1 MTELKNIDAEL
12 SLFRSRLWA
21 AAAFVL
27 GCFGLLVVRL
37 TVLQI
42 ERHRDLASRAE
53 SHVYELHRIAK
64 VGAPQKDQDGQRQM
78 NLTRGLRN
86 GGGLL

>member
-12 SLFRSRLWA
+12 REFRSRLWA

-27 GCFGLLVVRL
+27 CCFAFLAYRL

-42 ERHRDLASRAE
+42 DVVTMTSPAVPRPTASPWCRWC
-53 SHVYELHRIAK
+53 
-64 VGAPQKDQDGQRQM
+64 P
-78 NLTRGLRN
+78 T
-86 GGGLL
+86 GG